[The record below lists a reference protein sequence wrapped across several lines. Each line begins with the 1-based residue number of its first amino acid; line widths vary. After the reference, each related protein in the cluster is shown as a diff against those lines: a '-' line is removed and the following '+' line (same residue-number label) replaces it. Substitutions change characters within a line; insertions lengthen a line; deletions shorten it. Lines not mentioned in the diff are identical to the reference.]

1 MRSVAKLTPGP
12 IGVGTRWRAVLTSGT
27 RATPLELE
35 VTEYAPPER
44 LGSVTRMDSAD
55 ISGVLTFALEAA
67 GTRMT
72 WTWDVRP
79 KGLLKLTAPLIA
91 ALGQQAGAT
100 NLVRTEGTSRNCRGA
115 LSRREPAGLSPGD
128 KRPLP
133 VALRE
138 LYIGESGFRRCI
150 MKATKTSRTRQQ
162 HRVGG

>member
-1 MRSVAKLTPGP
+1 MTRFSGTILIRRPIEEVFGFVADERNEPAYNPQMRSVAKLTPGP

-91 ALGQQAGAT
+91 ALGRRQEQ
-100 NLVRTEGTSRNCRGA
+100 RIWSA
-115 LSRREPAGLSPGD
+115 L
-128 KRPLP
+128 
-133 VALRE
+133 
-138 LYIGESGFRRCI
+138 
-150 MKATKTSRTRQQ
+150 KAHLETAEER
-162 HRVGG
+162 